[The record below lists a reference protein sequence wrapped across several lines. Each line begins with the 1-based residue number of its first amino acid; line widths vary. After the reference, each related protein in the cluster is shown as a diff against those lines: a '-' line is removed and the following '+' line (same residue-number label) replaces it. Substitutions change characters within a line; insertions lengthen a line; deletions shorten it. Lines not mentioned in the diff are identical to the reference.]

1 MKKLFRLGILLTVI
15 LLVGLICFSVS
26 APEANATTY
35 AQDKAGAIQAANRAI
50 DRIYIP
56 VAFEQAFVEDVA
68 NARDLV
74 AHARSKGAVDA
85 DFTGLTKLANAEN
98 EVNKFAAI
106 QTAQNAID
114 RIPPIAE
121 ITSADRGKITEARRL
136 VDLAMQQYGAT
147 VFDICWRYDL
157 LAAAEEAANLAPSET
172 ELPATGSIDAAVLFG
187 TLLTGTGMF
196 VGISLHRKYSKTN
209 LNNW

>member
-1 MKKLFRLGILLTVI
+1 MKKLFKLGILLTII

-26 APEANATTY
+26 TQEANATTY
-35 AQDKAGAIQAANRAI
+35 AQDKAGAIQAANKAI

-56 VAFEQAFVEDVA
+56 VAFEQSFVEDVA
-68 NARDLV
+68 NARALV

-98 EVNKFAAI
+98 EVRKFAAI

-114 RIPPIAE
+114 RIPPVDE
-121 ITSADRGKITEARRL
+121 ITSADRAKITEARRL
-136 VDLAMQQYGAT
+136 VDIAMQQYGAT

-157 LAAAEEAANLAPSET
+157 LAAAEEAANIIPSDT
-172 ELPATGSIDAAVLFG
+172 ALPATGAMDAAVLVG
-187 TLLTGTGMF
+187 TLLTGTGML
-196 VGISLHRKYSKTN
+196 VGINLRRKHTKTK
-209 LNNW
+209 